1 MIGTQGSKR
10 KIEETGNVGKE
21 DFDKLLL
28 TAKALVAAFEKKSTK
43 ERNKKDRTNRYK
55 KRELNRAANR
65 LSPAPLGQA
74 PENQASQLEAKPDDL
89 SPVKSVL
96 FDTESSARESEKEEV
111 NDSPEQ
117 PDHTLCHDRYDPG
130 DRSSFAVHRG
140 DIVICG
146 LCKDSRTKYRFC
158 MKHMELHDL
167 TLHSQQGCR
176 GSSQVELTVTKQHMS
191 KRFVCVFSVL
201 VFRLIFLLLILF
213 SIYYF
218 FFSTSFFSTTF

>member
-1 MIGTQGSKR
+1 MTSEIAGDGNVKQIDANSSIKEGSKGETGNSDQSGGGQDGIRSSEPSLLLAENKSGAAPENLNNKDGKNDNINQTGPGQSSTNSTALTVRGGSKTPHSSQKGQRTPLGQSLLRSHWEKVQHSTLPGSAVIGTQGSKR

-89 SPVKSVL
+89 SP
-96 FDTESSARESEKEEV
+96 F
-111 NDSPEQ
+111 
-117 PDHTLCHDRYDPG
+117 
-130 DRSSFAVHRG
+130 
-140 DIVICG
+140 
-146 LCKDSRTKYRFC
+146 
-158 MKHMELHDL
+158 
-167 TLHSQQGCR
+167 
-176 GSSQVELTVTKQHMS
+176 
-191 KRFVCVFSVL
+191 
-201 VFRLIFLLLILF
+201 
-213 SIYYF
+213 
-218 FFSTSFFSTTF
+218 